1 MHPALRIIPQIV
13 SRLYL
18 WWCAWDKSGGFPLKK
33 IGWTNLV
40 RISGMIHQVKT
51 VTNTVKW
58 HVCIFFRES
67 ECVSK
72 VANGI
77 PRDSAWPPF
86 VGRVPFQ
93 NQRLMKLKSKHTHET
108 LEIKYLN
115 ICYVISL
122 SSKIGW
128 FWGSQNRMACLSLVV
143 HFPLTVWP
151 KANKGKP
158 RIFHGFLSEAWYL
171 LKPSCMEAMAHLQM
185 IFPARNLHLSWIFH
199 SQLLN
204 NQRVYRIAYMYII
217 ASWITMIID

>member
-1 MHPALRIIPQIV
+1 MSI
-13 SRLYL
+13 
-18 WWCAWDKSGGFPLKK
+18 
-33 IGWTNLV
+33 
-40 RISGMIHQVKT
+40 
-51 VTNTVKW
+51 

-72 VANGI
+72 VANGM

-86 VGRVPFQ
+86 AGRVPFQ
-93 NQRLMKLKSKHTHET
+93 DQRLMKLKSKHIKTHMKP
-108 LEIKYLN
+108 LKSN
-115 ICYVISL
+115 ILIYIYIYICNIISL
-122 SSKIGW
+122 SSQIGW

-151 KANKGKP
+151 KANKRKP
-158 RIFHGFLSEAWYL
+158 RIFHGFLGETWYL

-204 NQRVYRIAYMYII
+204 NQRVYRIVYMYII
-217 ASWITMIID
+217 ASWIIMIID